1 MPKESAL
8 PATSA
13 IFYKSYDK
21 QVERDDGEEGTESR
35 RVLKAYAVFNA
46 TSATTFPAMYRPK
59 PAAEPVEPAGR
70 EERLDA
76 FFSNVGAQLRH
87 HGSEAYYEPIPDR
100 ITMPPPA
107 LFDGYDHYY
116 AALAHEL
123 SHWTGHDLRL
133 GRYLKNRFG
142 SDSYAAE
149 ELVAGLSAA
158 ILGADLGLPVA
169 HLDHH
174 ANYIA
179 H

>member
-13 IFYKSYDK
+13 IVYKSYDK

-35 RVLKAYAVFNA
+35 RVLRP
-46 TSATTFPAMYRPK
+46 TRCSMPPGATTFQLYRPK
-59 PAAEPVEPAGR
+59 PAAEPVELAGR

-76 FFSNVGAQLRH
+76 IFSNVGAQLRH

-149 ELVAGLSAA
+149 ELVAELSAA
-158 ILGADLGLPVA
+158 ILGADLGLPFA